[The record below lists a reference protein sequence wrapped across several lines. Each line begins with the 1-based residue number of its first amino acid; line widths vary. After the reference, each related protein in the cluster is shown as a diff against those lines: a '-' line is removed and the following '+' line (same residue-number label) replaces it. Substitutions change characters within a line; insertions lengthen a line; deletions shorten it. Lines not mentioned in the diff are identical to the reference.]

1 MSSEEQT
8 RATTYRIPLA
18 RLGASHGVHLHGWVN
33 PVAKVTITRLSYH
46 LSFSNTLDTTT
57 D

>member
-18 RLGASHGVHLHGWVN
+18 RLGASYGVHLHGSVN
-33 PVAKVTITRLSYH
+33 PVAKVTITRLS
-46 LSFSNTLDTTT
+46 
-57 D
+57 